1 MNIQSINFSKEHNAE
16 FYRELKKRVNN
27 YFKENQKTRFG
38 NSSMVFKTI
47 FMVALYI
54 VPYILILT
62 VAGSAWLALL
72 LWAIAGLGMAGVG
85 LSVMHDGNHGAYSK
99 YKFVNRLMGY
109 MANLVGGSDLNW
121 RIQHNVLHHTYT
133 NVHDLDDDLDVGSL
147 MRFSPNQ
154 ARLKHH
160 KYQHLYAWFLYGLLT
175 VNWFFRKD
183 FIQIVDYK
191 NRGLLKTQNTS
202 FGKELTIIIVSKIL
216 YAFLLIAI
224 PMIFA
229 PAAWYI
235 SLIGFFIMQ
244 FISGFLLSIIFQSAH
259 VVPSSV
265 FPVPDESG
273 NIQADWAVNQLYNTA
288 NFAPKARILSWYVGG
303 LNYQVE
309 HHLFPNI
316 CHVHYKDISKIVKQ
330 TALEYNLPYYS
341 YATFYSAIK
350 DHAKLLKNLGKYDT
364 LPSTVKAKK

>member
-1 MNIQSINFSKEHNAE
+1 
-16 FYRELKKRVNN
+16 RRVL
-27 YFKENQKTRFG
+27 FR
-38 NSSMVFKTI
+38 S
-47 FMVALYI
+47 
-54 VPYILILT
+54 
-62 VAGSAWLALL
+62 
-72 LWAIAGLGMAGVG
+72 
-85 LSVMHDGNHGAYSK
+85 
-99 YKFVNRLMGY
+99 
-109 MANLVGGSDLNW
+109 
-121 RIQHNVLHHTYT
+121 
-133 NVHDLDDDLDVGSL
+133 
-147 MRFSPNQ
+147 

-303 LNYQVE
+303 LKYQVE

-316 CHVHYKDISKIVKQ
+316 CHIHYKHISKIVKQ

-364 LPSTVKAKK
+364 LPSTAKAKK